1 MRTTARSYGSDALV
15 LLGVVLGLVV
25 AVLVDRTLVEGVVD
39 RPVVIAAVT
48 AVVALLW
55 LFVIRFF
62 FGPPVAREV
71 APRR

>member
-1 MRTTARSYGSDALV
+1 MRRSAKSYGSDALV
-15 LLGVVLGLVV
+15 LIGVALGLVV
-25 AVLVDRTLVEGVVD
+25 AVLVDRTLVEGVAD

-71 APRR
+71 APKR